1 MEVNG
6 KFLRLY
12 TTKHGKFIVSWDCF
26 KETIN
31 ACLYHGFD
39 NWVFVSY
46 FYERMLPQMKQLV
59 ETMSRGDFMS
69 GSPEGVIQ
77 FLELPSV
84 KLEDEGVRKQV
95 LVRD

>member
-46 FYERMLPQMKQLV
+46 FYERML
-59 ETMSRGDFMS
+59 TMSRGDFMTR
-69 GSPEGVIQ
+69 SPEGVIQ
-77 FLELPSV
+77 FLEYVADVSKSWDELLPRNEPRMNQS
-84 KLEDEGVRKQV
+84 
-95 LVRD
+95 

>member
-1 MEVNG
+1 MSCMP
-6 KFLRLY
+6 R
-12 TTKHGKFIVSWDCF
+12 VSQ
-26 KETIN
+26 EEGS
-31 ACLYHGFD
+31 LQ
-39 NWVFVSY
+39 
-46 FYERMLPQMKQLV
+46 LPQMKQLV
-59 ETMSRGDFMS
+59 ETMSRRDFMS